1 MHKRDQD
8 LRSED
13 GFTLIEILVVVAII
27 GLLMTYLATNLIGRS
42 EGAKRELA
50 RVQITKLEQTLE
62 LYKLDN
68 GRYPTSEQGLNAL
81 VSAPTSEPLPRRYP
95 SKGYVKR
102 ADLEDPWGVSY
113 QYVAPGSRNQS
124 SFDIFSFGPDQ
135 VQGGEAENADIGNW
149 DTQSG

>member
-1 MHKRDQD
+1 MQRE
-8 LRSED
+8 LRPSDED

-27 GLLMTYLATNLIGRS
+27 GLLMTYLATNLLGQAA
-42 EGAKRELA
+42 GAKIDLA
-50 RVQITKLEQTLE
+50 RVQMEKLEQTLE

-95 SKGYVKR
+95 PKGYVKR
-102 ADLEDPWGVSY
+102 ADLEDPWGVKY
-113 QYVAPGSRNQS
+113 QYVAPGSRNTF
-124 SFDIFSFGPDQ
+124 SFDLFSFGPDGI
-135 VQGGEAENADIGNW
+135 QGGEAENADIGNW